1 MQFTF
6 NMKGL
11 ISIACISFLLPIAA
25 YGEDSGDESPHWSL
39 EVKTGL
45 FYPAIEHWEEYY
57 GDNSTGQYT
66 VGISY
71 KIVRRIEAGIDG
83 GFVRDAGKGY
93 APGHGMLTGR
103 VIYELFP
110 LSAHILLRGEFTK
123 DQWIV
128 PYVGGG
134 WTRIYYRE
142 EIEFQETQRG
152 RADGM
157 HTRAGLQFLLDGLD
171 QSAANSLYLD
181 YGVHHTYLIV
191 EVQKLRALINTTGGG
206 GLNIGGTSFFA
217 GFLFEY

>member
-1 MQFTF
+1 MHFTF

-11 ISIACISFLLPIAA
+11 IFIACISFLLPIAA
-25 YGEDSGDESPHWSL
+25 YGEDRGDESPHWSL
-39 EVKTGL
+39 EVKAGL

-57 GDNSTGQYT
+57 GDNSIGQYS

-83 GFVRDAGKGY
+83 GYVRDAGKGY

-110 LSAHILLRGEFTK
+110 FNAHILLRGEFTK

-142 EIEFQETQRG
+142 ETEFQETQRG

-181 YGVHHTYLIV
+181 YGVHHTYLII
-191 EVQKLRALINTTGGG
+191 EVQRLRALINTTAGGR
-206 GLNIGGTSFFA
+206 LNIGGTSFFA